1 MSFTE
6 TDLGFI
12 QEKDDYLI
20 FFGKNTATL
29 EQIKQ
34 AYPDLSFRTVHQ
46 KHTDVCVSS
55 SPDSGETIADAH
67 FTDEARVALVVKTAD
82 CIPLLAYSKKQN
94 LILAVHAGWRGVENQ
109 ITPKSFVLTKMQ
121 EAEIFVGPH
130 ILQKSFEVDLDVK
143 AQLEKVYLQ
152 HTRKTDAQVFIS
164 RENKFYIDLKTI
176 VKSQIQSVAIPFHLH
191 ELTIDTVSDTHF
203 HSYRRNK
210 QTSGRNLSFIA
221 RLKS

>member
-12 QEKDDYLI
+12 QEKDGYLI
-20 FFGKNTATL
+20 FFGKNSATL
-29 EQIKQ
+29 DQIKQ
-34 AYPDLSFRTVHQ
+34 AYPELSFRTVHQ
-46 KHTDVCVSS
+46 KHTDVCVPS
-55 SPDSGETIADAH
+55 SPDSGKTIADAH
-67 FTDEARVALVVKTAD
+67 FTNEACVALVVKTAD
-82 CIPLLAYSKKQN
+82 CLPILAYSKKQN
-94 LILAVHAGWRGVENQ
+94 LILAIHAGWRGVENQ
-109 ITPKSFVLTKMQ
+109 ITAKSLVLAKMQ

-143 AQLEKVYLQ
+143 QQLEKIYLQ
-152 HTRKTDAQVFIS
+152 HTQKLDSQVFIV

-176 VKSQIQSVAIPFHLH
+176 VKSQILSAAIPFHLY
-191 ELTIDTVSDTHF
+191 ELTVDTVSDTRL
-203 HSYRRNK
+203 HSYRRDK

>member
-12 QEKDDYLI
+12 QEKDGYLI
-20 FFGKNTATL
+20 FFGKNSATL
-29 EQIKQ
+29 DHIKQ
-34 AYPDLSFRTVHQ
+34 AYPELSFRTVHQ
-46 KHTDVCVSS
+46 KHTDVCVPS

-67 FTDEARVALVVKTAD
+67 FSEEANVALVVKTAD

-109 ITPKSFVLTKMQ
+109 ITAKSFVLAHMQ
-121 EAEIFVGPH
+121 EAEVFVGPH

-143 AQLEKVYLQ
+143 EQLEKVYLQ
-152 HTRKTDAQVFIS
+152 HTEKPDAQVFLS
-164 RENKFYIDLKTI
+164 RDNKFYIDLKTI
-176 VKSQIQSVAIPFHLH
+176 VKNQIQSVAIPFHLH
-191 ELTIDTVSDTHF
+191 ELTIDTVSDTRL
-203 HSYRRNK
+203 HSYRRDK